1 MALRKFPF
9 FAWVYWILLFLCFV
23 MHSHGSEVAV
33 KFLEAPLAVSNV
45 TSATFVFEVS
55 ANGNEV
61 TCEITCKLDDQNPQ
75 GCTNKKVSFEGLEEG
90 KHAFE
95 VCATGSES
103 HEAGC
108 NSYYWTID
116 TVPPTAYVM
125 DSPTAYSMAST
136 LVATKN
142 VTVYNSSSGSCIQG
156 YGSSCSAAVA
166 CSSCS
171 AVDACDVIRVQ
182 FDGSRVSVKFLEA
195 PFAVSNIT
203 SATFVFEV
211 SVDGSEVT
219 CGITCKLD
227 DQISQNCTGNNVSIT
242 NLEDGEHMFE
252 VCATGSQSQEP
263 GCASHNWTIDTI
275 PPTANLTASTL
286 YKEAQNVSINISFS
300 EPCTQDGGFKCS
312 SVDSCNLLVHG
323 GGQVLPS
330 TFSILQPDLKFTL
343 LVDLSSSVQNEQVQL
358 AMDENFCK
366 DSAGNGFTKTTNSSL
381 SLKIDKAN
389 STFHTPAFGPTSLD
403 HRAASKLISTTFG
416 LTTLASGIVSI
427 STAAS
432 LQSSPGFTMQ
442 SALLTGDPALSLFR
456 TWGHIQVFAL
466 SRWIAGN
473 MSMEYYEFLR
483 GLEWSILFFRLPWE
497 ENGPDSTPP
506 ATSIHVSGNFQTS
519 MRNGHLPPRI
529 DFGNK
534 DHMLDHEPPE
544 PIGRFDKSF
553 GWKMFEKLIFW
564 TGVIDLSIL
573 VLMHVF
579 IYNLLRVWKNQ
590 SENQRNFGL
599 LTFPR
604 IEISLAILALSD
616 FCMASAALIHGRS
629 ASGMIVGI
637 LMMGIVS
644 LILLFSFLFLYLG
657 ITCGKL
663 LKYEHE
669 DRPNLN
675 DTKLSPMLQGFMQV
689 TVGSAE
695 KGEWIWKNHADSIK
709 RFKYGP
715 LFEDLRGPS
724 KMGNGTQAPFCCIR
738 SLFAGLGIYYTM
750 IQFVNKVLQGTL
762 NGFYPNDPSSKAP
775 EIVLLGLSSFQFL
788 FLLLAKPFIE
798 RRLQFVE
805 TVSVTT
811 EVVMFAITALS
822 KDEPYSHG
830 KQLVGVSLMVLF
842 LVSYS
847 VQMINLWYDHYQKM
861 KQLNYWPSLVCGL
874 RRTFN
879 GVPSRNTQSDEHAG
893 HEETQRTRAKE
904 KTAVKFPRFY
914 RLFPFVKM
922 LGQYVR
928 KQNRISNRVADEK
941 KHKESSPTPDQVAEE
956 EKEETRTTDRVDKE
970 HKM

>member
-1 MALRKFPF
+1 MALRRFPF
-9 FAWVYWILLFLCFV
+9 FAWMYWILLFLYFV
-23 MHSHGSEVAV
+23 RHSGGSEVAV
-33 KFLEAPLAVSNV
+33 KFLE
-45 TSATFVFEVS
+45 
-55 ANGNEV
+55 
-61 TCEITCKLDDQNPQ
+61 
-75 GCTNKKVSFEGLEEG
+75 
-90 KHAFE
+90 
-95 VCATGSES
+95 
-103 HEAGC
+103 
-108 NSYYWTID
+108 D
-116 TVPPTAYVM
+116 TVTPATYVT
-125 DSPTAYSMAST
+125 DSPTAYS
-136 LVATKN
+136 
-142 VTVYNSSSGSCIQG
+142 SSSTSVTTTSVTAYDSSGGSCTQTYVSSCSDG
-156 YGSSCSAAVA
+156 SCTQSYGSSCSAPVA

-171 AVDACDVIRVQ
+171 TVDACD

-195 PFAVSNIT
+195 PSAVTNIT
-203 SATFVFEV
+203 SATFAFEV
-211 SVDGSEVT
+211 SASGSEVT

-227 DQISQNCTGNNVSIT
+227 DQISQNCTGKNVSIT
-242 NLEDGEHMFE
+242 GLEDGEHMFE

-286 YKEAQNVSINISFS
+286 YTDAQNVSINISFS

-312 SVDSCNLLVHG
+312 AVDACNLLVHG

-330 TFSILQPDLKFTL
+330 TFSILQPDLKFSL

-358 AMDENFCK
+358 TMDENFCK
-366 DSAGNGFTKTTNSSL
+366 DSAGNGFTRTTNSSL

-389 STFHTPAFGPTSLD
+389 STINPPDVGPTSLD
-403 HRAASKLISTTFG
+403 HRVASKLIGTTFG
-416 LTTLASGIVSI
+416 LTTIASGIVSI

-432 LQSSPGFTMQ
+432 LQSSPGFSLQ

-473 MSMEYYEFLR
+473 MSIEYYEFLR

-573 VLMHVF
+573 VLVHVF

-590 SENQRNFGL
+590 RNFGW

-629 ASGMIVGI
+629 ASGKIVGI

-675 DTKLSPMLQGFMQV
+675 DTKLSQTLQGFMQV

-738 SLFAGLGIYYTM
+738 SFLAGLGIYYTM

-788 FLLLAKPFIE
+788 FLFLAKPFIE

-847 VQMINLWYDHYQKM
+847 VQMINLWYDYYQKM
-861 KQLNYWPSLVCGL
+861 KQLNYWPSLVRGL
-874 RRTFN
+874 RRTFY
-879 GVPSRNTQSDEHAG
+879 GVPSRNTHSDEHAG
-893 HEETQRTRAKE
+893 HEETQRTRTTE
-904 KTAVKFPRFY
+904 KTAVKLPRFY

-922 LGQYVR
+922 LGQYLR
-928 KQNRISNRVADEK
+928 KQNRISNQVADEK

-956 EKEETRTTDRVDKE
+956 GKEETQTTDRVDKE